1 MFEVFFDDVLNSWV
15 MAKSICRMCG
25 SYTEFD
31 SFESEEEAL
40 NAASE
45 KTKLGERVDVIICEE
60 CFMENMY

>member
-31 SFESEEEAL
+31 PFESEEEAL

-45 KTKLGERVDVIICEE
+45 KTKLGERVD
-60 CFMENMY
+60 